1 MGFYRAIM
9 SLECLSGVFV
19 FVASNDTHKKANEQ
33 TKENVVFQS
42 YGNFETSSIKFIA
55 WSEIK

>member
-1 MGFYRAIM
+1 M

-33 TKENVVFQS
+33 TKENVIVFQS
-42 YGNFETSSIKFIA
+42 YGNFETSSITFIA

>member
-19 FVASNDTHKKANEQ
+19 LVASNDTHKKANEQ
-33 TKENVVFQS
+33 TKAVV
-42 YGNFETSSIKFIA
+42 TLKPVRISSLHGSK
-55 WSEIK
+55 